1 MAPFP
6 SGILCPQNVSTMTVY
21 IMFIPSGIITV
32 PPCGSFLIPEK
43 QAHPSYQ
50 CDMVL
55 PDAR

>member
-1 MAPFP
+1 MPFP
-6 SGILCPQNVSTMTVY
+6 QASFAYKTSMMTVY

-32 PPCGSFLIPEK
+32 PLCGSFLIPKK
-43 QAHPSYQ
+43 QDHPSYQ